1 MIDNAQYST
10 MDKTL
15 KRRYNII
22 ELLGNTILL
31 IFDDYLHNS
40 QIPKLLGLEP
50 KLLGLEPKSLGLEPK
65 ILRGWT

>member
-22 ELLGNTILL
+22 KLLGNTILL
-31 IFDDYLHNS
+31 IFDGYLHNS

-50 KLLGLEPKSLGLEPK
+50 K
-65 ILRGWT
+65 ILR